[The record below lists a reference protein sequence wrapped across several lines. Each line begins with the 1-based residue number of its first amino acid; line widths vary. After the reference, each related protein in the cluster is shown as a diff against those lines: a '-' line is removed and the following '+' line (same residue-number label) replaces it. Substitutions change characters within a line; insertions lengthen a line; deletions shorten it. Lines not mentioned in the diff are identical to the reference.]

1 MRTLLPPALLLLV
14 IDSAPA
20 AAANDQALLDEA
32 REVAAALPPKLLAVL
47 QEEIGKGGFDGAI
60 SACRDFAPQ
69 LASAASAQSG
79 WNIRRVSLKNR
90 NPQAVPD
97 AWERAVLAEFER
109 RAAAGEN
116 PAALEQ
122 GAEVSAGE
130 TREYRYMKA
139 LPTQELCLACHGS
152 AGHISPAVKARLEE
166 LYPDDRATG
175 YTVGEIRGAITLRK
189 KTGTVD

>member
-1 MRTLLPPALLLLV
+1 MRTLLPPALLVLAIV
-14 IDSAPA
+14 SAPA
-20 AAANDQALLDEA
+20 TANDQALLEEA

-47 QEEIGKGGFDGAI
+47 QAEISKGGFDGAI

-69 LASAASAQSG
+69 LASAASVESG

-90 NPQAVPD
+90 NPRAIPD
-97 AWERAVLAEFER
+97 TWERAVLEEFER
-109 RAAAGEN
+109 RVAAGEA
-116 PAALEQ
+116 PATMEK

-152 AGHISPAVKARLEE
+152 AEHISPAVKAKLEE

-189 KTGTVD
+189 PL

>member
-1 MRTLLPPALLLLV
+1 MRTLLLPALLLLA
-14 IDSAPA
+14 IASAPA
-20 AAANDQALLDEA
+20 TANDRALLDEA
-32 REVAAALPPKLLAVL
+32 REVAATLPPKLLAVL

-69 LASAASAQSG
+69 LASAASAESG

-90 NPQAVPD
+90 NPRAVPD
-97 AWERAVLAEFER
+97 AWERAVLEEFER
-109 RAAAGEN
+109 RAAAGED
-116 PAALEQ
+116 PATLEK

-139 LPTQELCLACHGS
+139 LPTQQLCLACHGS
-152 AGHISPAVKARLEE
+152 AEHISPAVKARIEE

-189 KTGTVD
+189 KTGAVD